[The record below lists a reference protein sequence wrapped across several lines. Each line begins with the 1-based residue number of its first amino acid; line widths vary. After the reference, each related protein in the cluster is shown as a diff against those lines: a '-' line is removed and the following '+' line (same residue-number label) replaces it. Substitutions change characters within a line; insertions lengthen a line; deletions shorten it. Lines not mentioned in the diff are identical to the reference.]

1 MQGANAAE
9 LAAVKDVAAEAV
21 ADFIKFPELFQ
32 FDLLE
37 AEAVTQLENDKQ
49 HAPLHKLLTLLL
61 TSSDVKV
68 KGCFW
73 PRTAQAIK

>member
-9 LAAVKDVAAEAV
+9 LAAVKEVAAEAV
-21 ADFIKFPELFQ
+21 ADFIKFPEVFQ

-37 AEAVTQLENDKQ
+37 SEAVAQLENDKK
-49 HAPLHKLLTLLL
+49 HRSLHKLLTMLL

-68 KGCFW
+68 KTC
-73 PRTAQAIK
+73 